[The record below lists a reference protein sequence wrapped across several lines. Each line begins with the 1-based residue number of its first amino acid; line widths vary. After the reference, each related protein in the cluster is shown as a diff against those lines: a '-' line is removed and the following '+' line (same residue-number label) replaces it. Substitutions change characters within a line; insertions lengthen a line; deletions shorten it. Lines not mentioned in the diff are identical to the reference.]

1 MSDFTIQ
8 AVAGIRNTLTP
19 ERLHNVPTRKVPA
32 VDLVEATNV
41 DIDDSGA
48 VARRAGQLLASA
60 SVVHSLWSNADQTI
74 CLFVEGQSLK
84 RLTEVGGTSIVMTL
98 AMGLASGRRMA
109 YVEVNDRVYF
119 SNGVQ
124 TGVIDGSVRSW
135 GMAATEAPAVSA
147 IAGLLGAG
155 VYQAAYT
162 HLRRDG
168 QESGCA
174 LAAQITLADGAGV
187 RFTWNAPDDA
197 DVDEVA
203 LYLSEPNGMVMYQAG
218 VYPASALSADVTGPA
233 LALPL
238 ATQWLDAPPAGQC
251 LALHNGR
258 IFIGAGAFVF
268 GTAALDFEH
277 CDLRDYLALDG
288 SAVRF
293 LVGVTGG
300 LFIGTA
306 QAVYF
311 ASGERLES
319 YTLRKVS
326 TAPAVI
332 GSVVTANGAVVTGN
346 EELSPHEV
354 VLFTTAEGVFM
365 GLPDGSVQ
373 NLTQERYR
381 FVPGA
386 EGAAVFREEA
396 TRHQY
401 LLVLPQ

>member
-8 AVAGIRNTLTP
+8 SVAGIRNTLPP
-19 ERLHNVPTRKVPA
+19 ERLHSVPTRKQPA
-32 VDLVEATNV
+32 VDLVQASNV

-48 VARRAGQLLASA
+48 VARRAGQTLESA
-60 SVVHSLWSNADQTI
+60 NVAHSLWSNADQSI
-74 CLFVEGQSLK
+74 CLFVEGSSLK
-84 RLTEVGGTSIVMTL
+84 RLMTVGGTVVTL
-98 AMGLASGRRMA
+98 ALGLTSGRRMA
-109 YVEVNDRVYF
+109 FVEVNDRVYF
-119 SNGVQ
+119 SNGAQ

-135 GMAATEAPAVSA
+135 GIAATEAPAVSA
-147 IAGLLGAG
+147 IAGQLGAG

-174 LAAQITLADGAGV
+174 LAAQITLGDGAGV
-187 RFTWNAPDDA
+187 RFTWNAPEDA

-218 VYPASALSADVTGPA
+218 VYAAAALSADVTGPA

-238 ATQWLDAPPAGQC
+238 ATQWLDAPPPGQC

-268 GTAALDFEH
+268 GTGALDFEH

-293 LVGVTGG
+293 IVGVTGG

-346 EELSPHEV
+346 AELSPHEV

-381 FVPGA
+381 FAPGA
-386 EGAAVFREEA
+386 EGAAVFREEP

-401 LLVLPQ
+401 LLVLPI

>member
-32 VDLVEATNV
+32 VDLVEARNV
-41 DIDDSGA
+41 DIDDSFA
-48 VARRAGQLLASA
+48 VARRGGQTLESA
-60 SVVHSLWSNADQTI
+60 SIAHSLWANADQSM
-74 CLFVEGQSLK
+74 CLFVEGTSLK
-84 RLTEVGGTSIVMTL
+84 RLMSVGGAVVTL
-98 AMGLASGRRMA
+98 ALGLTSGQRMA
-109 YVEVNDRVYF
+109 FVEVNDRIYF
-119 SNGVQ
+119 SNGAQ
-124 TGVIDGSVRSW
+124 TGVVDGSVRSW

-174 LAAQITLADGAGV
+174 LAAQITLADGAGL
-187 RFTWNAPDDA
+187 RFTWNLPDDA
-197 DVDEVA
+197 DVDQVA

-218 VYPASALSADVTGPA
+218 VYPVAALAADVIGPS

-293 LVGVTGG
+293 LAGVTGG

-346 EELSPHEV
+346 AELSPHEV
-354 VLFTTAEGVFM
+354 VLFTTAEGVFL

-381 FVPGA
+381 FAPGA

-401 LLVLPQ
+401 LLVLPH

>member
-8 AVAGIRNTLTP
+8 AVAGIRNTLTS

-32 VDLVEATNV
+32 VDLVEARNV
-41 DIDDSGA
+41 DIDDSFA
-48 VARRAGQLLASA
+48 VSRRAGQTLESA
-60 SVVHSLWSNADQTI
+60 HFAHSLWANADQTI
-74 CLFVEGQSLK
+74 CLFVEDQSLK
-84 RLTEVGGTSIVMTL
+84 RLMGIGGPVVTL
-98 AMGLASGRRMA
+98 AQGLTSGRRMA
-109 YVEVNDRVYF
+109 YVAVNDRVYF

-168 QESGCA
+168 QESGSA
-174 LAAQITLADGAGV
+174 LPAQITLAEGAGV
-187 RFTWNAPDDA
+187 RFTWNVPDDA
-197 DVDEVA
+197 DVDQVA

-218 VYPASALSADVTGPA
+218 IYPVGALSADVTGPA

-293 LVGVTGG
+293 IVGVTGG

-326 TAPAVI
+326 TGSAVT

-346 EELSPHEV
+346 PELSAQEV
-354 VLFTTAEGVFM
+354 VLFTTDEGVLM

-381 FVPGA
+381 FAPGD

-401 LLVLPQ
+401 LLVLPH

>member
-8 AVAGIRNTLTP
+8 AVAGIRNTLTS
-19 ERLHNVPTRKVPA
+19 ERLHNVPTRKAPA
-32 VDLVEATNV
+32 VDLVEARNV
-41 DIDDSGA
+41 DIDDSFA
-48 VARRAGQLLASA
+48 VSRRAGQTLEAA
-60 SVVHSLWSNADQTI
+60 HFAHSLWANADQTI
-74 CLFVEGQSLK
+74 CLFVEDQTLK
-84 RLTEVGGTSIVMTL
+84 RLMGVGGPVVTL
-98 AMGLASGRRMA
+98 AQGLASGRRMA
-109 YVEVNDRVYF
+109 YVAVNDRVYF
-119 SNGVQ
+119 SNGAQ

-174 LAAQITLADGAGV
+174 LAAQITLAEGAGV
-187 RFTWNAPDDA
+187 RFTWNVPDDA
-197 DVDEVA
+197 DVDQVA

-218 VYPASALSADVTGPA
+218 VYPVAALAADVTGPA

-268 GTAALDFEH
+268 ATAALDFEH

-293 LVGVTGG
+293 IVGVTGG

-326 TAPAVI
+326 TGAAVT

-346 EELSPHEV
+346 AELSAQEV
-354 VLFTTAEGVFM
+354 VLFTTDEGVLM

-381 FVPGA
+381 FAPGA
-386 EGAAVFREEA
+386 EGAAVFREEP

-401 LLVLPQ
+401 LLVLPG